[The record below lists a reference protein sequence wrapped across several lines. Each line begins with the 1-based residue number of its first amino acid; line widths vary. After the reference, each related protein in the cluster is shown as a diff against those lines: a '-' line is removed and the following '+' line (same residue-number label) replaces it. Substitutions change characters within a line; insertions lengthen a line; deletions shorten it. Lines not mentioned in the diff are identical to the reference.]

1 MDLPEAV
8 QLKIRDM
15 PESSQGAT
23 RVVLILDD
31 GTRIRDVYVAW
42 GREVVKIGSS
52 TSFELDVSRVVDA
65 ELELP
70 LTIESR

>member
-1 MDLPEAV
+1 MDLPEPV

-31 GTRIRDVYVAW
+31 GTRIHDVYVAW
-42 GREVVKIGSS
+42 GREVVKIGS
-52 TSFELDVSRVVDA
+52 TISFELDVSRVVDA

-70 LTIESR
+70 LSIEGR